1 MLITISTGGL
11 EAMRPDLEIP
21 EQYGIF
27 HTVGDTAGPGGW
39 SRALRSIP
47 VFARYADE
55 IKALSPN
62 AYVLNY
68 TNPMGALTKVLSDR
82 LRQGRVIG
90 LCHGLFEFHIVMRQI
105 FSLESEKDVEVRFGG
120 LNHFFWMLDF
130 AIGGREGYALLRKKM
145 GRRPLYEL
153 MDAIPREIGGWTPG
167 NRLASE
173 LFDNYGYL
181 PYTADRHICEF
192 FSCYTTNKEL
202 MERFGLERT
211 TIADRESY
219 YARLRN
225 QLSRFTSGEETLSNT
240 PSREAAA
247 DIIAAVTLDRGFT
260 DVVNMVN
267 VGQIANLPQRA
278 VVETMGYVDAGG
290 ASALAVG
297 ALPEPIRALCEP
309 HARVQIRTVEAA
321 LSGDLDGALMALAAD
336 PCCAHM
342 TVSDIKKMGRELMDA
357 NRQLLPQFSE

>member
-1 MLITISTGGL
+1 MAKRRAIKVAFIGGGSMGWAPKLVRDIIFKEGMEQIELEFALLDTNLTRAKAIKRIIDLHLGKWRLKRVRVYATSDSQRAIKGAHFVLITISTGGL

-39 SRALRSIP
+39 SRALRNIP

-55 IKALSPN
+55 TKVLAPD

-68 TNPMGALTKVLSDR
+68 TNPMGTLTKVLSDR
-82 LRQGRVIG
+82 LKPGRVIG

-105 FSLESEKDVEVRFGG
+105 FGLESEKDVEVRFGG
-120 LNHFFWMLDF
+120 LNHFFWILDF
-130 AIGGREGYALLRKKM
+130 TIGGREGYALLRKKM

-192 FSCYTTNKEL
+192 FTCYTTNKEL
-202 MERFGLERT
+202 MERFGLDRT

-219 YARLRN
+219 YAR
-225 QLSRFTSGEETLSNT
+225 
-240 PSREAAA
+240 
-247 DIIAAVTLDRGFT
+247 
-260 DVVNMVN
+260 
-267 VGQIANLPQRA
+267 ANCRMFACISCRRL
-278 VVETMGYVDAGG
+278 
-290 ASALAVG
+290 
-297 ALPEPIRALCEP
+297 
-309 HARVQIRTVEAA
+309 HAR
-321 LSGDLDGALMALAAD
+321 
-336 PCCAHM
+336 CCHCF
-342 TVSDIKKMGRELMDA
+342 G
-357 NRQLLPQFSE
+357 